1 MGGKGY
7 KPRTDLSGRRVSGD
21 WEDSDRGEGN
31 KSKRRSGLSV
41 KVKSPSYLAH
51 VHNKG
56 KKTID
61 PKKNPV
67 VASYQPE
74 GDVIGELNRYEKE
87 TGKSS
92 GRESGRSD
100 INTPRKG
107 TSTKTK
113 EKPTAVSV
121 VKSKTIRPMTGRPQG
136 QKKSDYAD
144 RHKEQNR
151 KETPARTMEKRRY
164 DPRDEVEKATDGRY
178 SKNQRYD

>member
-7 KPRTDLSGRRVSGD
+7 KPRKDYAGRRVSGD

-31 KSKRRSGLSV
+31 AYKRRAGLSV

-51 VHNKG
+51 VHNK
-56 KKTID
+56 KVKSEEY
-61 PKKNPV
+61 V
-67 VASYQPE
+67 S
-74 GDVIGELNRYEKE
+74 ELNRYEKE

-92 GRESGRSD
+92 GRVTGRSD
-100 INTPRKG
+100 VNTPRKG
-107 TSTKTK
+107 TPTKTK

-164 DPRDEVEKATDGRY
+164 DPRDEVEKATQGRY

>member
-7 KPRTDLSGRRVSGD
+7 KPRKDYAGRRVSGD

-31 KSKRRSGLSV
+31 AYKRRAGLSV

-51 VHNKG
+51 VHNK
-56 KKTID
+56 
-61 PKKNPV
+61 KKNPV

-92 GRESGRSD
+92 GGASYRSD
-100 INTPRKG
+100 VNTPRKG
-107 TSTKTK
+107 TPTKTK

-164 DPRDEVEKATDGRY
+164 DPRDEVEKATQGRY
-178 SKNQRYD
+178 SKTSRYD

>member
-7 KPRTDLSGRRVSGD
+7 KPRKDYAGRRVSGD

-31 KSKRRSGLSV
+31 AYKRRAGLSV

-51 VHNKG
+51 VHNK
-56 KKTID
+56 KAKSEEY
-61 PKKNPV
+61 V
-67 VASYQPE
+67 S
-74 GDVIGELNRYEKE
+74 ELNRYEKE

-92 GRESGRSD
+92 GGASYRSD
-100 INTPRKG
+100 VNTPRKG
-107 TSTKTK
+107 TPTKTK

-164 DPRDEVEKATDGRY
+164 DPRDEVEKATQGRY
-178 SKNQRYD
+178 SKTSRYD